1 MLFYEKLYKL
11 RKESGLSQEALA
23 EKLNTSR
30 QAVSKWENNQG
41 YPETEKLLLMSN
53 LFGVSVDYLLKDV
66 NENSEVHDKGY
77 YASKEMIE
85 GYFDN
90 RESAFGTL
98 AIGLFFLILG
108 VGAYYKFTY
117 ENASPVVMVTLLLL
131 GGIVIAKGATKLDD
145 KFDVLEKETLIFDKN
160 FQSDVEKR
168 YRQKITKFSS
178 VLGVSVVVFLMCVA
192 PMVREI
198 EPFVKDFSDGI
209 PLSFEIMFIA
219 LALSAPILFY
229 TGSLR
234 DVYTF
239 IVNHE
244 KYINSFEFKLKKKL
258 RNKCDSLL
266 K

>member
-41 YPETEKLLLMSN
+41 YTETEKLLLMSN
-53 LFGVSVDYLLKDV
+53 LFGVSVDYLLKDA
-66 NENSEVHDKGY
+66 NESSESHDKGY

-85 GYFDN
+85 GYFTN

-98 AIGLFFLILG
+98 AVGLFFLVLG
-108 VGAYYKFTY
+108 AGAYYKFTY
-117 ENASPVVMVTLLLL
+117 EDISPVVMVSLLLL
-131 GGIVIAKGATKLDD
+131 GGVVMAKGATKLDD

-168 YRQKITKFSS
+168 YRQKITKLSS
-178 VLGVSVVVFLMCVA
+178 FFGVSAVVFLLGIA
-192 PMVREI
+192 PMVRDI
-198 EPFVKDFSDGI
+198 EPFTKDFSEGI

-219 LALSAPILFY
+219 VALSAPILFY
-229 TGSLR
+229 TGSLSE
-234 DVYTF
+234 VYSS

-244 KYINSFEFKLKKKL
+244 KHINSFGFRVAKKL
-258 RNKCDSLL
+258 RSKCDSLL